1 MENKDKDF
9 TEQETKAA
17 LDESIA
23 LNRLVVDLLGQKKR
37 DTIGLWIVILVLI
50 LANLVEALLFVWY
63 ESQFE
68 TVNTTTTTTTTENN
82 IDQSADEGNND
93 KTKNTYKNHK
103 NGYQN
108 YNQTKENRWK

>member
-1 MENKDKDF
+1 MENRDKDF

-37 DTIGLWIVILVLI
+37 DTLGLWIVILVLI
-50 LANLVEALLFVWY
+50 LANLAEALLFVWY

-82 IDQSADEGNND
+82 IDQSADEGNNVYQAGEHAQYNEKSEAD
-93 KTKNTYKNHK
+93 K
-103 NGYQN
+103 
-108 YNQTKENRWK
+108 

>member
-37 DTIGLWIVILVLI
+37 DTVGLWIVILVLI
-50 LANLVEALLFVWY
+50 LANLAESLLFVWY

-68 TVNTTTTTTTTENN
+68 TVNTTTTTENN
-82 IDQSADEGNND
+82 IDQSADEGNNVYQAGEHAQCNEKSEAD
-93 KTKNTYKNHK
+93 K
-103 NGYQN
+103 
-108 YNQTKENRWK
+108 

>member
-1 MENKDKDF
+1 MENRDKDF

-37 DTIGLWIVILVLI
+37 DTLGLWIVILVLI
-50 LANLVEALLFVWY
+50 LANLVEAMLFVWY

-82 IDQSADEGNND
+82 IDQSADEGNNV
-93 KTKNTYKNHK
+93 
-103 NGYQN
+103 YQA
-108 YNQTKENRWK
+108 KGSIF